1 MLLVL
6 LVDWGGP
13 STLLLQDQNQTSRVV
28 MRIVIVMVVM
38 VKRKRKRKCEGE
50 GKGKGKGDSTTRPR
64 TIAWL
69 ENSERHYA
77 SKGARRES
85 ESCACR
91 ISRCVPVFCPFL
103 LFLHPPSPAHTL

>member
-1 MLLVL
+1 
-6 LVDWGGP
+6 
-13 STLLLQDQNQTSRVV
+13 
-28 MRIVIVMVVM
+28 MRIVIVIVVM
-38 VKRKRKRKCEGE
+38 VKRKCKGKREGE
-50 GKGKGKGDSTTRPR
+50 GKGKGDSTTRPR

-69 ENSERHYA
+69 ENSERRYA

-91 ISRCVPVFCPFL
+91 ISRCVTVFCPFL